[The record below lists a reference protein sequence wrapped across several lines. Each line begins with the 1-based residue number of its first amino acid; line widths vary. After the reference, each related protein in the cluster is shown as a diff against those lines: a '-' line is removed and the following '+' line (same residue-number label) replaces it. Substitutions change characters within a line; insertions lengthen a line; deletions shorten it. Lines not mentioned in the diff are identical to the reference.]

1 MVLTDEVFWVSAAK
15 AGFRLIKTEKDV
27 LVWKQGSVLKENFER
42 KFFVASYNNILKTL
56 TFLTLCSSF

>member
-42 KFFVASYNNILKTL
+42 KFSLLPKL
-56 TFLTLCSSF
+56 TS

>member
-27 LVWKQGSVLKENFER
+27 LVWKQGSVLKENFKL
-42 KFFVASYNNILKTL
+42 KFLLLPKLTLKILTDS
-56 TFLTLCSSF
+56 TLCSFF